1 MTMGAKTFQNDTEQ
15 ALEVA
20 FEPRN
25 QYDWVVQED
34 PQLQDELNRILKS
47 GEEVNSLVVNKV
59 LDRIKD
65 L

>member
-1 MTMGAKTFQNDTEQ
+1 MAAKAYQNETDQ

-47 GEEVNSLVVNKV
+47 GEKVNSLVVNKV

>member
-1 MTMGAKTFQNDTEQ
+1 MTMAAKTYQN
-15 ALEVA
+15 EVDQLVEVS

-34 PQLQDELNRILKS
+34 PQLQDELNRLLKT
-47 GEEVNSLVVNKV
+47 GEEVNSTVVNKV
-59 LDRIKD
+59 LDRIRD

>member
-1 MTMGAKTFQNDTEQ
+1 MAAKSYQNDTDH

>member
-1 MTMGAKTFQNDTEQ
+1 MAAKAYQNETDQ

-47 GEEVNSLVVNKV
+47 KEEVNSLVVNKV

>member
-1 MTMGAKTFQNDTEQ
+1 MTMGAKAFQNDTEQ
-15 ALEVA
+15 AVEVA

>member
-1 MTMGAKTFQNDTEQ
+1 MTMAAKAYQNDADQ
-15 ALEVA
+15 AVEVA

-47 GEEVNSLVVNKV
+47 GDEVNSRVVNKV

>member
-1 MTMGAKTFQNDTEQ
+1 MTMAAKTYQN
-15 ALEVA
+15 EVDQLVEVS

-34 PQLQDELNRILKS
+34 PQLQDELNRLLKT
-47 GEEVNSLVVNKV
+47 GEELNSTVVNKV
-59 LDRIKD
+59 LDRIRD

>member
-1 MTMGAKTFQNDTEQ
+1 MGAKAFQNDTEQ

>member
-1 MTMGAKTFQNDTEQ
+1 MGAKAFQNDTEQ
-15 ALEVA
+15 AVEVA

>member
-1 MTMGAKTFQNDTEQ
+1 MAAKAYQNETDQ

-34 PQLQDELNRILKS
+34 PQLQDELNQILKS
-47 GEEVNSLVVNKV
+47 GDKVDSLVVNKV